1 MVAMNK
7 EGRNLMSAEQ
17 DLLPLAKDKTPE
29 EVVTRNKK
37 QLEAKEA
44 SECLL
49 QVEEEQRQKEQELE
63 EISAKLQLSKQRT
76 EEACE
81 VAALNQL

>member
-49 QVEEEQRQKEQELE
+49 QVEEEQRQEGTGV
-63 EISAKLQLSKQRT
+63 RG
-76 EEACE
+76 
-81 VAALNQL
+81 NQHQTSTVQTTD